1 MVRTIVGSSNVR
13 RFYTAGKF
21 QDFHPYKIE
30 FCTVKRM
37 FEVTMDAIEDNSRVI
52 ISVVENFIEKA
63 ISASEDEAAKK
74 KSLEETMDSFMK
86 TIVSAARKNKKSKF
100 AVAYPIRRPGH
111 IWMTENEDRIR
122 KTFEKSFNSQC
133 QANISKIDCVAFAS
147 QVFDQDGVHLTEE
160 AGASFVG
167 NMIGMAEDCFEA
179 EVVELEDDITDK
191 ILNLGSSVS
200 RDLGNT
206 AISDLKR
213 KATEMSQW
221 RLKLEKNLD
230 LKFRNDN
237 LMFAR
242 LREEI
247 DAEVNRKKE
256 DRTLISGFVDP
267 KLIPTNGKEKI
278 DFLRNCALEF
288 CKKLEC
294 DFDGQILF
302 ASTSG
307 RPDKGNLMLEFK
319 LDSVDKAREIRKSF
333 AMKRIGNILPVGYEK
348 LQVTTVVTQGTKV
361 RTEIL
366 RAIARKIESKT
377 EVGYVPTYL
386 PRPILHIKAKDEKS
400 APGTSF
406 TPRKHIKTLTFA
418 DAIEQYGKSLRHEDL
433 HFAYERASWNFQGQM
448 RQNFVVL
455 KDQNELDQTPRT
467 SGESGSGRGRGGGV
481 PGSYRGG
488 PGRGRGEF
496 RGRGGGTKRSYQD
509 DDTPKTGKFQK
520 NR

>member
-1 MVRTIVGSSNVR
+1 
-13 RFYTAGKF
+13 
-21 QDFHPYKIE
+21 
-30 FCTVKRM
+30 
-37 FEVTMDAIEDNSRVI
+37 
-52 ISVVENFIEKA
+52 
-63 ISASEDEAAKK
+63 
-74 KSLEETMDSFMK
+74 
-86 TIVSAARKNKKSKF
+86 
-100 AVAYPIRRPGH
+100 
-111 IWMTENEDRIR
+111 
-122 KTFEKSFNSQC
+122 
-133 QANISKIDCVAFAS
+133 
-147 QVFDQDGVHLTEE
+147 
-160 AGASFVG
+160 
-167 NMIGMAEDCFEA
+167 
-179 EVVELEDDITDK
+179 
-191 ILNLGSSVS
+191 
-200 RDLGNT
+200 
-206 AISDLKR
+206 
-213 KATEMSQW
+213 
-221 RLKLEKNLD
+221 
-230 LKFRNDN
+230 
-237 LMFAR
+237 
-242 LREEI
+242 
-247 DAEVNRKKE
+247 
-256 DRTLISGFVDP
+256 
-267 KLIPTNGKEKI
+267 
-278 DFLRNCALEF
+278 
-288 CKKLEC
+288 
-294 DFDGQILF
+294 
-302 ASTSG
+302 
-307 RPDKGNLMLEFK
+307 
-319 LDSVDKAREIRKSF
+319 
-333 AMKRIGNILPVGYEK
+333 MKRIGNILPVGYEK

-418 DAIEQYGKSLRHEDL
+418 DAIEQYGKSLRKVDL